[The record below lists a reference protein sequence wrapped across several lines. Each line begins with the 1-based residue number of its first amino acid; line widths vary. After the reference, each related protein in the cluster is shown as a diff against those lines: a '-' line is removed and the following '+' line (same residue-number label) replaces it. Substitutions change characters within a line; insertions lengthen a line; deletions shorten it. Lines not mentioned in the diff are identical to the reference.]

1 MIDGDFMKINVN
13 NIYKKF
19 GDNVVLDNVNVS
31 FESGKI
37 YGLVGRNGSGKSVF
51 LKILCGFYKP
61 NSGNVLFDNYDYI
74 DNNKY
79 PTMLRALVE
88 KPQFFPELSGFTNL
102 KILAEIQKKI
112 GEDQINYALDIVNL
126 KEEKNKKVY
135 KYSLGMKQKLGIAQ
149 AIMENPDIIV
159 LDEPFNGIERDSV
172 NKIKNYLLK
181 LKKEDKLIII
191 STHIKEDLID
201 LADSIYE
208 FDSGKINEVKIV

>member
-126 KEEKNKKVY
+126 KEEKKQE
-135 KYSLGMKQKLGIAQ
+135 SL
-149 AIMENPDIIV
+149 
-159 LDEPFNGIERDSV
+159 
-172 NKIKNYLLK
+172 
-181 LKKEDKLIII
+181 
-191 STHIKEDLID
+191 
-201 LADSIYE
+201 
-208 FDSGKINEVKIV
+208 

>member
-191 STHIKEDLID
+191 STHIKEDIID

>member
-1 MIDGDFMKINVN
+1 MKINVN

-191 STHIKEDLID
+191 STHIKEDIID